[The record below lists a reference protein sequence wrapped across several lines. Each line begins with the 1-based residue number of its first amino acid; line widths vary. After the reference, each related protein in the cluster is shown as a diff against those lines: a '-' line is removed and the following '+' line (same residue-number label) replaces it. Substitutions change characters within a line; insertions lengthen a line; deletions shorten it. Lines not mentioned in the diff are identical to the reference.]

1 MAHVKPRLTGSRLP
15 LASCFAC
22 GYRLGSCC
30 RRAARTRLV
39 RLMQPF
45 QVLAESVFPRILT
58 SCASGVRLRRCV
70 HARHMQS
77 GQSTAW
83 NGKRRIPEYESLQ
96 DNSLLC
102 TARRM

>member
-70 HARHMQS
+70 HARHMQ
-77 GQSTAW
+77 
-83 NGKRRIPEYESLQ
+83 NGKRRTPEYESLQ